1 MEKEPLKRLIGEYQ
15 LLVVNVELIAHDI
28 SLSDNFY
35 YINEEEDA
43 Q

>member
-28 SLSDNFY
+28 SLSDNLY
-35 YINEEEDA
+35 YI
-43 Q
+43 